1 MPGTVMLRFTSKKY
15 RLNTQHRCRVK
26 ICYVI
31 IDKDD
36 VISRGA
42 SLLQQMFKDCPV
54 WFPNSDIATDQK
66 AMDELNQPKSFS

>member
-42 SLLQQMFKDCPV
+42 SLLQQMFNDCPV